1 MCVCTYMY
9 MHVYGVCGGGE
20 VGVLGRDP
28 VVHALGIDN
37 FHHKFMP

>member
-1 MCVCTYMY
+1 MSMVCV
-9 MHVYGVCGGGE
+9 GGGGGE